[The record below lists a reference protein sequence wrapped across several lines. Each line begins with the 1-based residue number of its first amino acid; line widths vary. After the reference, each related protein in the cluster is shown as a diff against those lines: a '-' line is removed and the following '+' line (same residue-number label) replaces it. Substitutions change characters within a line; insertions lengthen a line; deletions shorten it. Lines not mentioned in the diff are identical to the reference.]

1 MKTLI
6 TFVEIVQ
13 SNVIS
18 VKKTKPK
25 VISQYVPYVE
35 EDLLKPMIKLVL
47 FKAVLNVLNVQSKTV
62 KYVILWIYKNVVN
75 VLIIMLYSKINV

>member
-25 VISQYVPYVE
+25 VMYQYVPYVE
-35 EDLLKPMIKLVL
+35 QDSLKLMIKLVL
-47 FKAVLNVLNVQSKTV
+47 LMAVLNVLYVQSITV
-62 KYVILWIYKNVVN
+62 KYVILWIYKNVLN
-75 VLIIMLYSKINV
+75 VLIIMLCTKINV